1 MLYYGPADDAEGAVH
16 SGSDRLTAPV
26 VFHKKGSR
34 TFPIFGGAGAVFL
47 RQPPEYAFVN
57 FSIAVAIFF

>member
-1 MLYYGPADDAEGAVH
+1 MLYYGPADDAEGAL
-16 SGSDRLTAPV
+16 SIRDRFGCPPPFSIRKAPAPSP
-26 VFHKKGSR
+26 FSES
-34 TFPIFGGAGAVFL
+34 AGAVFL